1 MLLQK
6 AMPTNQPKLKGLH
19 GTRGTT
25 STYYVMEQL
34 LKYTSYSF
42 DALTL
47 QILYHFVHFNNFQVF
62 TQSTKGKVFNQ
73 LFKKRKE
80 EGKEC
85 QRGKACAARRTVVFG
100 LFYKH
105 LGTPFFTFQ

>member
-1 MLLQK
+1 
-6 AMPTNQPKLKGLH
+6 
-19 GTRGTT
+19 
-25 STYYVMEQL
+25 MEQL

-105 LGTPFFTFQ
+105 LGTKFFIFQ